1 MTKNSSLI
9 LMVLSIAF
17 LTTILHNVLNAG
29 HDNFLN
35 GIGFAFWCYI
45 FYNSIIFLVD
55 SYDARKD

>member
-9 LMVLSIAF
+9 MLVLSIAF
-17 LTTILHNVLNAG
+17 LTTILYRVFNAG
-29 HDNFLN
+29 QDNFLN
-35 GIGFAFWCYI
+35 GIGFTFWCYI